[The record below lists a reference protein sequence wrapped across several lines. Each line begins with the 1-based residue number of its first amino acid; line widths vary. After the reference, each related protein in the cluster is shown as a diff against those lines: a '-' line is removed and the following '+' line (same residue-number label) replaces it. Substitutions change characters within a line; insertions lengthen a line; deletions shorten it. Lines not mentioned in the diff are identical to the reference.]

1 MRGFTLVETA
11 ISGVV
16 VAGITASLLLAVRY
30 AQMVNQGKAVGEQLT
45 TISTGANRYMK
56 KYSKEILA
64 LDRSCADAALVL
76 GDGAGTSPSDQSER
90 TVDCK
95 LVLGDVT
102 IVNGYQPTVEEL
114 RRLELVR
121 ANDQLML
128 PFSPGI
134 AVDKATG
141 EAAIARIAIWIRP
154 VSDTLS
160 TGGAA
165 TPAQASLMKAAA
177 LTGASPGT
185 ASPPRPLDLPPSLN
199 GVSCYNGDYT
209 KSIEKLKEYQGG
221 DWVIADA
228 KDQTKIQPIFDPT
241 VAGALI
247 RANNG
252 KPGMLIGQNV
262 FFNGAHY
269 CDYMRREYGQGVFG
283 PAPGTPGGGTGPSP
297 GTGGSNS
304 WTLESVVFNT
314 QPYYFGGVS
323 LPIGAAAQIG
333 AALEQAGYAGR
344 LSTLKSSPTD
354 SRIMQ
359 GVYGHAKSDNPIRSK
374 DGREGVPGIL
384 AAVNL
389 LGEDG
394 GAVSDSGGTPGGNGN
409 WDAAGHNIVNAALI
423 QAEQIAGQT
432 AVVGNGSALSTRGR
446 EVVMSVNGNMVMGDK
461 SVMMANN
468 LEAKDLQA
476 NKISTPQLDT
486 SELNVTGAALRLGK
500 INKTGPFDL
509 YLRDGTRFRLPRAVP
524 GEPCEDLSDLAMSN
538 TVSIHKPSGTP
549 VLLTRFVLY
558 CEPEQRH
565 DFTGTGNQGVYTTS
579 RWTNAEYKALQAKY
593 PAPTYQWSWFNSTR
607 SDMNNL

>member
-102 IVNGYQPTVEEL
+102 IANGYQPTVDEL

-154 VSDTLS
+154 VSDTPS

-185 ASPPRPLDLPPSLN
+185 SSLARPLDLPPSLN
-199 GVSCYNGDYT
+199 GVSCYNGEVSKD
-209 KSIEKLKEYQGG
+209 KKEFKGG

-228 KDQTKIQPIFDPT
+228 KDEKKILPIFDP
-241 VAGALI
+241 AEI
-247 RANNG
+247 RAHIAANRGNSS
-252 KPGMLIGQNV
+252 V
-262 FFNGAHY
+262 FFHGSHY
-269 CDYMRREYGQGVFG
+269 CDYMRQQYGQGVFG

-297 GTGGSNS
+297 GTGGSNT

-394 GAVSDSGGTPGGNGN
+394 GAVSDSGGGPGGNGN

-432 AVVGNGSALSTRGR
+432 AVVGSGSALSTRGR
-446 EVVMSVNGNMVMGDK
+446 DVVMSVNGNMVMGEK
-461 SVMMANN
+461 SVMIANQ
-468 LEAKDLQA
+468 LEAIGLQA

-486 SELNVTGAALRLGK
+486 SLLNVTGAALLLGK
-500 INKTGPFDL
+500 PNKSGPFDL

-524 GEPCEDLSDLAMSN
+524 GELCEGLSDLAMSQ
-538 TVSIHKPSGTP
+538 TVSIQKSPGNP
-549 VLLTRFVLY
+549 VLLTRFVLF
-558 CEPEQRH
+558 CEPEHRD
-565 DFTGTGNQGVYTTS
+565 DFAGVGSVGVYTTS
-579 RWTNAEYKALQAKY
+579 RWTSAEYKALRAKY
-593 PAPTYQWSWFNSTR
+593 PAPTYYWSWFNSTQ